1 MLNKLF
7 IEGRL
12 TRNPYVNDKKTVVM
26 FTLAQDTGYKDKKGN
41 KITNF
46 VSLKAFGEGLVDV
59 IGDYCLKG
67 DLISVEAHATTENN
81 NGNYSTALIV
91 DNMHFLTNYV
101 EKEEEEEEGPK
112 PKSRRR

>member
-1 MLNKLF
+1 MMNKLF

-12 TRNPYVNDKKTVVM
+12 TKDPYVNEKRTVVM

-41 KITNF
+41 RITNF
-46 VSLKAFGEGLVDV
+46 VSLKAFGEGLVKV

-81 NGNYSTALIV
+81 GGYSTALIV
-91 DNMHFLTNYV
+91 DNMHFLTKYEQN
-101 EKEEEEEEGPK
+101 EQPAQ
-112 PKSRRR
+112 KSRRR

>member
-1 MLNKLF
+1 MMNKLF

-12 TRNPYVNDKKTVVM
+12 TNNPYVNNKGTVVM

-46 VSLKAFGEGLVDV
+46 VSLKAFGERLVNV

-81 NGNYSTALIV
+81 NGDYSTALIV
-91 DNMHFLTNYV
+91 DSMHFLTKY
-101 EKEEEEEEGPK
+101 EQKDEPK
-112 PKSRRR
+112 PKSRR

>member
-12 TRNPYVNDKKTVVM
+12 TKDPYVNDKGSVCM
-26 FTLAQDTGYKDKKGN
+26 FTLAQDTGYKDKEGN

-46 VSLKAFGEGLVDV
+46 VSFKCFGYLVKV

-67 DLISVEAHATTENN
+67 DLISLEAHATTENN
-81 NGNYSTALIV
+81 NGEYSTALIV
-91 DNMHFLTNYV
+91 DNMHFLTKC
-101 EKEEEEEEGPK
+101 EPKKEYEAAK
-112 PKSRRR
+112 KTSRRR

>member
-1 MLNKLF
+1 MLNRLF

-12 TRNPYVNDKKTVVM
+12 TRDPYLNDKGTVVM

-41 KITNF
+41 NITNF
-46 VSLKAFGEGLVDV
+46 VSLKAFGEGLVKI

-81 NGNYSTALIV
+81 NGHYSTALIA
-91 DNMHFLTNYV
+91 DSMHFLTKY
-101 EKEEEEEEGPK
+101 EKKEEPK
-112 PKSRRR
+112 SKSRRR